1 MVSTGAQMRHDQG
14 NAIRLW
20 RIPVSNLRS
29 VCVYCGSSSGAD
41 AAYVDA
47 GRVLGAAIASA
58 GLRLVYGGGTK
69 GIMGA
74 VAEGAASRGGHILG
88 IIPKFL
94 MNKEAPDIHRTANA
108 EIVVTE
114 TMHQRKHLMFEQSDA
129 FVALPGGIGTVEEII
144 EMMTWGQ
151 LGHHSKPLIFANV
164 LGFWDPMRVMLDH
177 IREQGFLHS
186 AQNIRM
192 FWIEK
197 AADIVPQLQ
206 VMIDAPHADG
216 DARIIDRL

>member
-1 MVSTGAQMRHDQG
+1 VS
-14 NAIRLW
+14 RL
-20 RIPVSNLRS
+20 NS
-29 VCVYCGSSSGAD
+29 VCVYCGSSKGVD
-41 AAYVDA
+41 PAYVEA
-47 GRVLGAAIASA
+47 GKTLGRAIAKA
-58 GLRLVYGGGTK
+58 GLRLVYGGGTR

-74 VAEGAASRGGHILG
+74 VAEGAAEGGGRILG

-94 MNKEAPDIHRTANA
+94 MTKEAPDAHKRAGT

-151 LGHHSKPLIFANV
+151 LGHHSKPMVFANV

-177 IREQGFLHS
+177 IRGQGFLHS
-186 AQNIRM
+186 AQNIRTFM
-192 FWIEK
+192 IEDT
-197 AADIVPQLQ
+197 AQIVPQLQ
-206 VMIDAPHADG
+206 LMIDAPHHDG
-216 DARIIDRL
+216 DARIIERM

>member
-1 MVSTGAQMRHDQG
+1 MSD
-14 NAIRLW
+14 I
-20 RIPVSNLRS
+20 RS
-29 VCVYCGSSSGAD
+29 VCVYCGSSPGAD
-41 AAYVDA
+41 PAYVDA
-47 GRVLGAAIASA
+47 AVSLGKALAGA

-69 GIMGA
+69 GLMGA
-74 VAEGAASRGGHILG
+74 VARGVSEADGRILG

-94 MNKEAPDIHRTANA
+94 MNKEAPDTHRQARV

-151 LGHHSKPLIFANV
+151 LGHHEKPMVFANV

-177 IREQGFLHS
+177 IKAQGFLHS
-186 AQNIRM
+186 AQNIRTM
-192 FWIEK
+192 MIERPQ
-197 AADIVPQLQ
+197 DIVPAIL
-206 VMIDAPHADG
+206 DFADTRKPGG

>member
-1 MVSTGAQMRHDQG
+1 MSEM
-14 NAIRLW
+14 
-20 RIPVSNLRS
+20 RS
-29 VCVYCGSSSGAD
+29 VCVYCGSSKGTD
-41 AAYVDA
+41 AAYVA
-47 GRVLGAAIASA
+47 SGLVLGKALADNH
-58 GLRLVYGGGTK
+58 LRLVYGGGTK

-74 VAEGAASRGGHILG
+74 VAEGAATAGGKVLG

-94 MNKEAPDIHRTANA
+94 MNKEAPDAHRAATA

-151 LGHHSKPLIFANV
+151 LGHHSKPLVFANI
-164 LGFWDPMRVMLDH
+164 LGFWDPMRVMLEH
-177 IREQGFLHS
+177 IKGQGFLHS
-186 AQNIRM
+186 AHNIRM
-192 FWIEK
+192 MTVEH
-197 AADIVPQLQ
+197 AEDIVPQLLGL
-206 VMIDAPHADG
+206 DEAKSAGG

>member
-1 MVSTGAQMRHDQG
+1 LSSPSPKSTS
-14 NAIRLW
+14 LK
-20 RIPVSNLRS
+20 S
-29 VCVYCGSSSGAD
+29 VCVYCGSSQGND
-41 AAYVDA
+41 PAYVAA
-47 GRVLGAAIASA
+47 GHTLGAALAQS

-74 VAEGAASRGGHILG
+74 VAKGAASHGGQILG

-94 MNKEAPDIHRTANA
+94 MNKEAPDSHRSANA
-108 EIVVTE
+108 EVVITE

-151 LGHHSKPLIFANV
+151 LGHHAKPLVFANV

-186 AQNIRM
+186 SHNIRM
-192 FWIEK
+192 YLIEK
-197 AADIVPQLQ
+197 PEDIVPQLQ
-206 VMIDAPHADG
+206 VMAEPAHPEG
-216 DARIIDRL
+216 DARIIERL

>member
-1 MVSTGAQMRHDQG
+1 MSQM
-14 NAIRLW
+14 
-20 RIPVSNLRS
+20 RS
-29 VCVYCGSSSGAD
+29 VCVYCGSSTGTD
-41 AAYVDA
+41 TAYVEA
-47 GRVLGAAIASA
+47 GRILGAALAA
-58 GLRLVYGGGTK
+58 NNLRLVYGGGTK

-74 VAEGAASRGGHILG
+74 VAEGAAAGGGKILG

-94 MNKEAPDIHRTANA
+94 LNKEAPDTHRVAKT

-151 LGHHSKPLIFANV
+151 LGHHSKPLVFANV
-164 LGFWDPMRVMLDH
+164 LGFWDPMRVMLEH
-177 IREQGFLHS
+177 IKGQGFLHS

-192 FWIEK
+192 LTIEQPQ
-197 AADIVPQLQ
+197 DIVPQLLGLA
-206 VMIDAPHADG
+206 DAKSADG

>member
-1 MVSTGAQMRHDQG
+1 MSEM
-14 NAIRLW
+14 
-20 RIPVSNLRS
+20 RS
-29 VCVYCGSSSGAD
+29 VCVYCGSSTGTD
-41 AAYVDA
+41 AAYVAA
-47 GRVLGAAIASA
+47 GRILGTALAANNI
-58 GLRLVYGGGTK
+58 RLVYGGGTK

-74 VAEGAASRGGHILG
+74 VAEGAAASGGKILG

-94 MNKEAPDIHRTANA
+94 MNKEAPDAHRSARA

-151 LGHHSKPLIFANV
+151 LGHHSKPLVFANV
-164 LGFWDPMRVMLDH
+164 LGFWDPMRVMLEH
-177 IREQGFLHS
+177 IKGQGFLHS
-186 AQNIRM
+186 AHNIRM
-192 FWIEK
+192 LTVER
-197 AADIVPQLQ
+197 AEDIVPKLLSL
-206 VMIDAPHADG
+206 VDAKSADG

>member
-1 MVSTGAQMRHDQG
+1 MSEM
-14 NAIRLW
+14 
-20 RIPVSNLRS
+20 RS
-29 VCVYCGSSSGAD
+29 VCVYCGSSTGTD
-41 AAYVDA
+41 PAYVAA
-47 GRVLGAAIASA
+47 GRVLGTALAANNM
-58 GLRLVYGGGTK
+58 RLVYGGGTK

-74 VAEGAASRGGHILG
+74 VAEGAASGGGKILG

-94 MNKEAPDIHRTANA
+94 MNKEAPDTHHTAKA

-151 LGHHSKPLIFANV
+151 LGHHSKPLVFANV
-164 LGFWDPMRVMLDH
+164 LGFWDPMRVMLEH
-177 IREQGFLHS
+177 IKGQGFLHS
-186 AQNIRM
+186 AHNIRM
-192 FWIEK
+192 LTIERTE
-197 AADIVPQLQ
+197 DIVPQLLGL
-206 VMIDAPHADG
+206 VDAKSADG

>member
-1 MVSTGAQMRHDQG
+1 MSEM
-14 NAIRLW
+14 
-20 RIPVSNLRS
+20 RS
-29 VCVYCGSSSGAD
+29 VCVYCGSSTGTD
-41 AAYVDA
+41 AAYVAA
-47 GRVLGAAIASA
+47 GRILGTALAANNI
-58 GLRLVYGGGTK
+58 RLVYG

-74 VAEGAASRGGHILG
+74 VAEGAAAGGGKILG

-94 MNKEAPDIHRTANA
+94 MNKEAPDAHRSAKA

-151 LGHHSKPLIFANV
+151 LGHHSKPLVFANV
-164 LGFWDPMRVMLDH
+164 LGFWDPMRVMLEH
-177 IREQGFLHS
+177 IKGQGFLHS
-186 AQNIRM
+186 AHNIRM
-192 FWIEK
+192 LTVER
-197 AADIVPQLQ
+197 AEDIVPQLLSL
-206 VMIDAPHADG
+206 VDAKSADG